1 MNKAHRSK
9 SKVYLKWIHELGCTI
24 NDHKCNGPIQ
34 AHHLLKPWVG
44 GRGMGM
50 KADDRNVIP
59 LCMHHHSELH
69 VKFGDEFKFFENY
82 DKPEDYGQ
90 RLAKALYHEGVN
102 LNFID

>member
-1 MNKAHRSK
+1 MNRKRRFK
-9 SKVYLKWIHELGCTI
+9 SKQYLHWIHELGCTI

-69 VKFGDEFKFFENY
+69 VKFGDEFQFFSHYE
-82 DKPEDYGQ
+82 KPEEYGKQ
-90 RLAKALYHEGVN
+90 LAEALYQEGVN
-102 LNFID
+102 LDLID